1 MSKKLIIYPL
11 ILIVLFIISK
21 LILNLLDLEYQSQVY
36 YALLILIAL
45 YILAI
50 SNYHMLKT
58 QDKLNTKIFNLFA
71 LNFITLTVVTIIFV
85 STLTFYGY
93 DYKIDNNHLRN
104 ETLLQLRPSQ
114 KLYTIKNFFLK
125 SKTQ

>member
-1 MSKKLIIYPL
+1 MSKKLIIFPL

-58 QDKLNTKIFNLFA
+58 QDKLNT
-71 LNFITLTVVTIIFV
+71 
-85 STLTFYGY
+85 
-93 DYKIDNNHLRN
+93 
-104 ETLLQLRPSQ
+104 
-114 KLYTIKNFFLK
+114 IKNFFLK